1 MLGFFFALLTRY
13 IQHQNSRDQKSAFAR
28 KDENS
33 LNKYKIQPVKSRST

>member
-13 IQHQNSRDQKSAFAR
+13 IQHQNSSNQYIAFDG

-33 LNKYKIQPVKSRST
+33 LNKYKI